1 MKYILKNDMTLR
13 ITMLMVI
20 FLMALGGCT
29 DFLEEVPTNQLTT
42 SADLTSIEYKE
53 PFTVGPYR
61 RLQNWTS
68 GAGDWGNNLPSTLE
82 YPTGGAYTDE
92 PHVLFDKFRT
102 NQVTGSLLDDF
113 NNQWFYWYS
122 GVQDCNLSIKQL
134 PLINMSETE
143 LNKALGEVRA
153 LRAFYYFCIVRY
165 WGDAVLVTEPVTD
178 VWATEM
184 PRTSLKTIYDEIII
198 PDLEFAVANLPAGRS
213 TNGRVTKD
221 VARAILADVYMTV
234 AGYPYQEVATDPTKD
249 WCGTAAW
256 SAHAYPVASGLE
268 FLKKAQTQLEALYN
282 NEYTL
287 GTYDDLRDP
296 AMNNKGE
303 AIFQVQYN
311 ATLGGNGVIQPS
323 LPLLSGISPKEE
335 NGTFTPWVGYY
346 NSYSD
351 EDLRK
356 QERQF
361 FFTWDTKYNN
371 VEDTVRFDVPY
382 LYKQYVPSAVKG
394 TDGSGLNWSHYRY
407 GEILLMLTEVNW
419 ALKQL
424 GQSVSD
430 DDIVKGIN
438 EVRARALLAPYTASE
453 VGLKEILAERAWE
466 LIFEN
471 KMIWDQRR
479 TRRCVVYG
487 NGEISDIQNFV
498 GHQPAIFNFA
508 FAPMHLLSPIPSNEI
523 SRNRL
528 MQQNSGYLPYKIKY
542 CILKLFNKKI

>member
-1 MKYILKNDMTLR
+1 MKYKLKNNKTLR

-20 FLMALGGCT
+20 FLMAFGGCT
-29 DFLEEVPTNQLTT
+29 EFLEEVPTNQLTT
-42 SADLTSIEYKE
+42 SADLTNIEYKE

-61 RLQNWTS
+61 RLQDWTS

-92 PHVLFDKFRT
+92 PHVQHDKYRT
-102 NQVTGSLLDDF
+102 NQVTGSLLDNF

-122 GVQDCNLSIKQL
+122 GVQDCNLSIQQL
-134 PLINMSETE
+134 PLINMSETD
-143 LNKALGEVRA
+143 LNKALGEVRT

-165 WGDAVLVTEPVTD
+165 WGDAVLVTEPVRD

-184 PRTSLKTIYDEIII
+184 PRTSLKTIYDETII

-213 TNGRVTKD
+213 TNGRVTQD

-234 AGYPYQEVATDPTKD
+234 AGYPYQEVATDPDKD
-249 WCGTAAW
+249 WCGTADW
-256 SAHAYPVASGLE
+256 SAQTYPVASGVE
-268 FLKKAQTQLEALYN
+268 FLKKAQTQLNALYN
-282 NEYTL
+282 NVYTL

-296 AMNNKGE
+296 AKNNLGE
-303 AIFQVQYN
+303 AIFQVQFN
-311 ATLGGNGVIQPS
+311 STLRGNGVLTPS

-351 EDLRK
+351 NDLRK

-361 FFTWDTKYNN
+361 FFTWDTKFNN
-371 VEDTVRFDVPY
+371 VMDTVRFDVPFI
-382 LYKQYVPSAVKG
+382 YKQYVASAVKG

-430 DDIVKGIN
+430 NDIVKGIN
-438 EVRARALLAPYTASE
+438 EVRARALLAPYTASQ

-471 KMIWDQRR
+471 KMLWDQRR
-479 TRRCVVYG
+479 TRKCVVYG
-487 NGEISDIQNFV
+487 NGEISGIQNFI

-508 FAPMHLLSPIPSNEI
+508 FAPMHLLSPIPGNEI
-523 SRNRL
+523 ARNGL
-528 MQQNSGYLPYKIKY
+528 AQQNSGYLPTQ
-542 CILKLFNKKI
+542 N

>member
-29 DFLEEVPTNQLTT
+29 EFLNEVPTNQLTT

-53 PFTVGPYR
+53 PFTIGPYR

-234 AGYPYQEVATDPTKD
+234 AAYPYQEVATDPTKD

-407 GEILLMLTEVNW
+407 GDILLMLTEVNW

-424 GQSVSD
+424 GQAVSD

-487 NGEISDIQNFV
+487 DGEITGIQNFV

-523 SRNRL
+523 SRNRFA
-528 MQQNSGYLPYKIKY
+528 QQNSGYLPVQD
-542 CILKLFNKKI
+542 

>member
-1 MKYILKNDMTLR
+1 MKYKLKNNKTLR

-20 FLMALGGCT
+20 FLMAFGGCT
-29 DFLEEVPTNQLTT
+29 EFLEEVPTNQLTT

-61 RLQNWTS
+61 RLQDWTS

-92 PHVLFDKFRT
+92 PHVQHDKYRT
-102 NQVTGSLLDDF
+102 NQVTGSLLDNF

-122 GVQDCNLSIKQL
+122 GVQDCNLSIQQL
-134 PLINMSETE
+134 PLINMSETD
-143 LNKALGEVRA
+143 LNKALGEVRT

-165 WGDAVLVTEPVTD
+165 WGDAVLVTEPVRD

-213 TNGRVTKD
+213 TNGRVTQD

-234 AGYPYQEVATDPTKD
+234 AGYPYQEVATDPAKN
-249 WCGTAAW
+249 WCGDGSWQMQT
-256 SAHAYPVASGLE
+256 YPVASGLD
-268 FLKKAQTQLEALYN
+268 FLKKAQTQLNALYGK
-282 NEYTL
+282 YSL

-296 AMNNKGE
+296 AMNNQGE

-311 ATLGGNGVIQPS
+311 STLRGNGVLTPS

-351 EDLRK
+351 NDLRK

-361 FFTWDTKYNN
+361 FFTWDTKFNN
-371 VEDTVRFDVPY
+371 VMDTVRFDVPFI
-382 LYKQYVPSAVKG
+382 YKQYVASAVKG

-430 DDIVKGIN
+430 NDIVKGIN
-438 EVRARALLAPYTASE
+438 EVRTRALLAPYTASQ

-471 KMIWDQRR
+471 KMLWDQRR
-479 TRRCVVYG
+479 TRKCVVYG
-487 NGEISDIQNFV
+487 DGEISGIQNFI
-498 GHQPAIFNFA
+498 GHQPAIFNYA
-508 FAPMHLLSPIPSNEI
+508 FAPMHLLSPIPGNEI
-523 SRNRL
+523 ARNGL
-528 MQQNSGYLPYKIKY
+528 AQQNSGYLPTQ
-542 CILKLFNKKI
+542 N

>member
-1 MKYILKNDMTLR
+1 MKYKFKNDITLR

-29 DFLEEVPTNQLTT
+29 EFLNEVPTNQLTT

-53 PFTVGPYR
+53 PFTIGPYR

-234 AGYPYQEVATDPTKD
+234 AGYPYQEVATDPDKD
-249 WCGTAAW
+249 WCGTASW
-256 SAHAYPVASGLE
+256 SANAYPVASGLE

-296 AMNNKGE
+296 AMNNKG
-303 AIFQVQYN
+303 
-311 ATLGGNGVIQPS
+311 
-323 LPLLSGISPKEE
+323 K
-335 NGTFTPWVGYY
+335 
-346 NSYSD
+346 
-351 EDLRK
+351 
-356 QERQF
+356 QF
-361 FFTWDTKYNN
+361 FRCNIM
-371 VEDTVRFDVPY
+371 RH
-382 LYKQYVPSAVKG
+382 
-394 TDGSGLNWSHYRY
+394 SG
-407 GEILLMLTEVNW
+407 
-419 ALKQL
+419 
-424 GQSVSD
+424 
-430 DDIVKGIN
+430 
-438 EVRARALLAPYTASE
+438 
-453 VGLKEILAERAWE
+453 
-466 LIFEN
+466 
-471 KMIWDQRR
+471 
-479 TRRCVVYG
+479 
-487 NGEISDIQNFV
+487 
-498 GHQPAIFNFA
+498 
-508 FAPMHLLSPIPSNEI
+508 
-523 SRNRL
+523 
-528 MQQNSGYLPYKIKY
+528 
-542 CILKLFNKKI
+542 

>member
-1 MKYILKNDMTLR
+1 MKYKFKNDITLR

-29 DFLEEVPTNQLTT
+29 EFLNEVPTNQLTT

-53 PFTVGPYR
+53 PFTIGPYR

-234 AGYPYQEVATDPTKD
+234 AAYPYQEVATDPTKD

-351 EDLRK
+351 DDLRK

-361 FFTWDTKYNN
+361 FFTWDTKFNN

-382 LYKQYVPSAVKG
+382 LFKQYVASAVKG

-523 SRNRL
+523 SRNRF
-528 MQQNSGYLPYKIKY
+528 MQQNSGYLPVQD
-542 CILKLFNKKI
+542 

>member
-1 MKYILKNDMTLR
+1 MKYKLKNNKTLR

-20 FLMALGGCT
+20 FLMAFGGCT
-29 DFLEEVPTNQLTT
+29 EFLEEVPTNQLTT

-68 GAGDWGNNLPSTLE
+68 DAGDWGNNLPSTLE

-92 PHVLFDKFRT
+92 PHVQHDKYRT
-102 NQVTGSLLDDF
+102 NQVTGSLLDNF

-122 GVQDCNLSIKQL
+122 GVQDCNLSIQQL
-134 PLINMSETE
+134 PLINMSETD
-143 LNKALGEVRA
+143 LNKALGEVRT

-165 WGDAVLVTEPVTD
+165 WGDAVLVTEPVRD

-213 TNGRVTKD
+213 TNGRVTQD

-234 AGYPYQEVATDPTKD
+234 AGYPYQEVATDPAKN
-249 WCGTAAW
+249 WCGDGSWQMQT
-256 SAHAYPVASGLE
+256 YPVASGLD
-268 FLKKAQTQLEALYN
+268 FLKKAQTQLNALYGK
-282 NEYTL
+282 YSL

-296 AMNNKGE
+296 AMNNQGE

-311 ATLGGNGVIQPS
+311 STLRGNGVLTPS

-351 EDLRK
+351 NDLRK

-361 FFTWDTKYNN
+361 FFTWDTKFNN
-371 VEDTVRFDVPY
+371 VMDTVRFDVPFI
-382 LYKQYVPSAVKG
+382 YKQYVASAVKG

-430 DDIVKGIN
+430 NDIAKGIN
-438 EVRARALLAPYTASE
+438 EVRTRALLAPYTASQ

-471 KMIWDQRR
+471 KMLWDQRR
-479 TRRCVVYG
+479 TRKCVVYG
-487 NGEISDIQNFV
+487 NGEISAIQNFI

-508 FAPMHLLSPIPSNEI
+508 FAPMHLLSPIPGNEI
-523 SRNRL
+523 ARNGL
-528 MQQNSGYLPYKIKY
+528 AQQNSGYLPTQ
-542 CILKLFNKKI
+542 N